1 MKLFRLAAIALF
13 VILAGCANPQLFQQQ
28 LVLLNQGMSP
38 AEVVTQLKIEPLSL
52 HDAMAGGV
60 HYTFQHYRLNNGMQS
75 ATYLLAYQDG
85 KLKYWGYID
94 DFRRHPD
101 PRLVEAANSIV
112 PALNAGR

>member
-1 MKLFRLAAIALF
+1 MKLIRLAAIATFLTL
-13 VILAGCANPQLFQQQ
+13 VGCANPQLFQQQ
-28 LVLLNQGMSP
+28 LVQLNQGMSS
-38 AEVVTQLKIEPLSL
+38 AEVVAVLGLQPISL
-52 HDAMAGGV
+52 HDAMASGV

-75 ATYLLAYQDG
+75 STYLLAYQDG

-112 PALNAGR
+112 PALNAAR